1 MDEGWTRYVF
11 DDLEIPFTTIHNKDF
26 KGKKKVNLK
35 EKFDVIV
42 FADESADIIKL
53 GKRDPNSRYARY
65 FRKPPPPN
73 TKEG

>member
-1 MDEGWTRYVF
+1 LRAQ
-11 DDLEIPFTTIHNKDF
+11 IPPASNQLFSSS
-26 KGKKKVNLK
+26 KKVILK

-53 GKRDPNSRYARY
+53 GKPDPNSRYARY